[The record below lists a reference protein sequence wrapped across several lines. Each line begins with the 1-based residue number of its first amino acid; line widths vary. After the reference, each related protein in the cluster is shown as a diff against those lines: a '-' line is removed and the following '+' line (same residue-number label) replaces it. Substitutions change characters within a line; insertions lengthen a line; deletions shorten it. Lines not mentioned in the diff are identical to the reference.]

1 MLFLLAVCT
10 VHRSCQPKAITT
22 KNTIVEPVITTTITS
37 PLTTSNPLHRPSTAP
52 SNITRPRSR
61 RPLRRPPAFPLS
73 NRLCCRPLPPPHS
86 SRVFRLRTK
95 PCLILNVT
103 TAKASARWVTQSFYT
118 INLDI
123 QYSSCVLLIAVLL
136 C

>member
-1 MLFLLAVCT
+1 MNGFVLAVCM

-37 PLTTSNPLHRPSTAP
+37 PPTTNNLLHRPSTAP
-52 SNITRPRSR
+52 SNITRPHQ
-61 RPLRRPPAFPLS
+61 RPLRRPAFPLS
-73 NRLCCRPLPPPHS
+73 NRLYYRPLPPLS
-86 SRVFRLRTK
+86 SPSRGFRLRTK

-123 QYSSCVLLIAVLL
+123 QYSSSSVLLVLL